1 MIIERLVEDK
11 HLSRI
16 ILYLDLAWF
25 EIMEYV
31 YYLTTLCLP
40 VLLFL
45 IALKLTGS
53 TNMWWKVFL
62 TAFGLNVIFL
72 FAWTDF
78 VTKPLCSLFGCSQPD
93 ETTIVGC
100 FQDAFFHAALTE
112 ELEKVVGACLILFL
126 VFRKHRIN
134 ADGVFKA
141 TLASGTNFGLVETL
155 GKVRYNVIQSGVK
168 DYVWDSS
175 SYHISALHSL
185 LRSET
190 VHFLLA
196 VIMACF
202 LVKAL
207 RTAGRERLVN
217 IFAAVILPMALHFIN
232 NFYVALK
239 SMLNIGIVWHN
250 TIIYGFLIILILLA
264 YCLWKNTMKTPNYQ
278 LQEPRSV

>member
-45 IALKLTGS
+45 ITLKLTGN

-78 VTKPLCSLFGCSQPD
+78 VTKPLCSLSGCSQPD

-100 FQDAFFHAALTE
+100 FQGAFFHAALTE
-112 ELEKVVGACLILFL
+112 ELEKVVGACLVLFL

-141 TLASGTNFGLVETL
+141 TLAYGTNFGLVETL

-175 SYHISALHSL
+175 SYHIFEACTDDELIML
-185 LRSET
+185 DTLYYTGRAIMCEELRLPKNPHEAK
-190 VHFLLA
+190 VDA
-196 VIMACF
+196 IKMC
-202 LVKAL
+202 
-207 RTAGRERLVN
+207 
-217 IFAAVILPMALHFIN
+217 ILNMDRDGLEFGKPKNDEIN
-232 NFYVALK
+232 
-239 SMLNIGIVWHN
+239 
-250 TIIYGFLIILILLA
+250 IYGKQSGALIECI
-264 YCLWKNTMKTPNYQ
+264 K
-278 LQEPRSV
+278 RSLDTIYWEEANGLG